1 MTDQATKTN
10 VQATVRKATRIL
22 VVEDHPLV
30 RRGIIDMLAH
40 EADLTVCGE
49 ATTGAEAVALF
60 KSEHPDLIIADLTLR
75 EGNGIELIRDIRGL
89 GSRVPILV
97 LSMREETMFAER
109 VIRAGAQ
116 GYVAKSAP
124 SERLISAIRQVLR
137 GELALSPHV
146 TERLVRRAAGLHA
159 VTSPTPVPTVLS
171 DRELEIFEMFGR
183 GFTAS
188 EIARRLHIS
197 AKTVQAHRENIK
209 AKLELATSTALTRYA
224 TLWADGDRAAIER
237 SSSAT
242 PPPPAGPHRRATDR

>member
-1 MTDQATKTN
+1 MNEHATKN
-10 VQATVRKATRIL
+10 VGNKTTRIL
-22 VVEDHPLV
+22 VAEDHALV
-30 RRGIIDMLAH
+30 RRGIIDMLGH
-40 EADLTVCGE
+40 EPDLKVCGE
-49 ATTGAEAVALF
+49 ATTGAEALALF
-60 KSEHPDLIIADLTLR
+60 KSEHPDLVLADLTLR
-75 EGNGIELIRDIRGL
+75 EGNGIELIREIRAT

-116 GYVAKSAP
+116 GYVGKSAP

-137 GELALSPHV
+137 GELALSAHV

-159 VTSPTPVPTVLS
+159 VSSPTPVPTVLS

-183 GFTAS
+183 GLTAS

-237 SSSAT
+237 SST
-242 PPPPAGPHRRATDR
+242 PPPPRPPGPNRRDDR

>member
-1 MTDQATKTN
+1 MNEPNAKTAAT
-10 VQATVRKATRIL
+10 ASAARKVTRIL
-22 VVEDHPLV
+22 VVEDHALV

-40 EADLTVCGE
+40 EPDLRVCGE
-49 ATTGAEAVALF
+49 ATTGVEALNLF
-60 KSEHPDLIIADLTLR
+60 KSEKPDLVLADLTLR
-75 EGNGIELIRDIRGL
+75 EGNGIELIREIRAL

-116 GYVAKSAP
+116 GYVGKSAP

-137 GELALSPHV
+137 GELALSPDV
-146 TERLVRRAAGLHA
+146 TERLVRRAAGLH
-159 VTSPTPVPTVLS
+159 TLSSPTPVPTVLS

-183 GFTAS
+183 GYTAT

-224 TLWADGDRAAIER
+224 ALWADGDRAAIER
-237 SSSAT
+237 SAQPQ
-242 PPPPAGPHRRATDR
+242 PPRPLGPHRRNEI